1 MERVSCVKTESTC
14 SSGLP
19 DALGQSRQSG
29 TGTESVFG
37 IHGGTRGIRRCCR
50 NGRIS
55 WIGHMRVH
63 ACGGIGGEF
72 QRYRGSRRMAAR
84 VGQSLLK
91 DSIGDFAGFP
101 VELAQLLDVN
111 PCVEPHAGGT
121 CVSEKR
127 IQRFTG
133 QRRLI
138 GRRQLRL
145 RLLRMTQ
152 HVDDTVRL
160 VQRSC
165 RLFANLLGFVRDSA
179 GLPGQLAGV
188 QTSRF
193 GRELLRLGLQR
204 ARIQRQQGKRMGKR
218 VMRFGSDRVGQLLTV
233 DRGLE
238 LRHLRVRRVRLGRG
252 QRCQGART
260 DMQPRQSPRWP
271 APTMQPLS
279 R

>member
-1 MERVSCVKTESTC
+1 
-14 SSGLP
+14 
-19 DALGQSRQSG
+19 
-29 TGTESVFG
+29 
-37 IHGGTRGIRRCCR
+37 
-50 NGRIS
+50 
-55 WIGHMRVH
+55 
-63 ACGGIGGEF
+63 
-72 QRYRGSRRMAAR
+72 MAAR

-179 GLPGQLAGV
+179 GLSGQLAGV
-188 QTSRF
+188 PTSRF

-233 DRGLE
+233 DRGFE

-260 DMQPRQSPRWP
+260 DMQPRQSRDGQLQQCRNYRGDDDG
-271 APTMQPLS
+271 AVIGKHD
-279 R
+279 